1 MTRSRRAEAPP
12 ICRTIHF
19 AGQVQGVGFRYTTY
33 HVAQRFQVGGY
44 VRNLRD
50 GRVELVAE
58 GPGDQVND
66 FISAVQQ
73 ELGGYVSN
81 AQTADQP
88 ATGDYPRFDI
98 RF

>member
-1 MTRSRRAEAPP
+1 MGRSGKDETAP
-12 ICRTIHF
+12 ICRTVYF
-19 AGQVQGVGFRYTTY
+19 TGRVQGVGFRYTAY
-33 HVAQRFQVGGY
+33 HLAQRFQVGGY

-58 GPGDQVND
+58 GPRDQVD
-66 FISAVQQ
+66 GFVSAVQH
-73 ELGGYVSN
+73 ELGAYVSN

-88 ATGDYPRFDI
+88 ASGDYPRFDI